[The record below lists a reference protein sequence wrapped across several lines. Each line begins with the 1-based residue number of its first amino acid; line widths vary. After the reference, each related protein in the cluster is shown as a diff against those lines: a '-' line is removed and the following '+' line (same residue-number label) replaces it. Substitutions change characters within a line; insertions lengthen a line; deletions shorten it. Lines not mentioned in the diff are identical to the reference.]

1 MTLYEIDNAVNSV
14 IENGF
19 KVDEETGEVLFT
31 ADDIEQLQLDRQA
44 KIENI
49 ALYIKNTVSF
59 ANDIDTE
66 IKTLTERK
74 KAAERKAESLKS
86 YLAFILNGE
95 KFKTAKCAISY
106 RKSERVEVANVET
119 LPDEYIRFELK
130 KTANKD
136 SIKRALKEGVKIEGC
151 TIDERINMTIK

>member
-119 LPDEYIRFELK
+119 LPD
-130 KTANKD
+130 
-136 SIKRALKEGVKIEGC
+136 SSS
-151 TIDERINMTIK
+151 